1 MALQI
6 LNAPG
11 SDARDISREIHEAIA
26 ASIPGAEIEVE
37 AISGSHFSI
46 RVTASAFEGKTR
58 VQQHQLVYGAIT
70 PLMTG
75 NQPPVHA
82 IDRLDCILP

>member
-11 SDARDISREIHEAIA
+11 SDSRETARQIREAVAEAI
-26 ASIPGAEIEVE
+26 PGSEIEVE
-37 AISGSHFSI
+37 AISGNHFAI
-46 RVTASAFEGKTR
+46 RVTSEVFEGKSR

-75 NQPPVHA
+75 DQAPVHA
-82 IDRLDCILP
+82 IDRLECIVP

>member
-11 SDARDISREIHEAIA
+11 SSPNEIARQLREAIA
-26 ASIPGAEIEVE
+26 EAIPEASIEVE
-37 AISGSHFSI
+37 PTSGSHFAI
-46 RVTASAFEGKTR
+46 RVTSSVFEGKTR

-75 NQPPVHA
+75 DQPPVHA
-82 IDRLDCILP
+82 IDRLDCSLP